1 MIVKTNKK
9 IVECKGIGYEGKFLV
24 MYKDDREEVIATL
37 KNEEEAKEVYKKI
50 KETIS
55 NFYKEKGELTISI
68 K

>member
-37 KNEEEAKEVYKKI
+37 KNEEEAKEVYKKV

>member
-55 NFYKEKGELTISI
+55 NFYKEKGELIISI

>member
-24 MYKDDREEVIATL
+24 MYKDDGEEVIATL
-37 KNEEEAKEVYKKI
+37 KNEEEAKEVYKKV

-55 NFYKEKGELTISI
+55 DFYKEKGELTISI
-68 K
+68 N

>member
-1 MIVKTNKK
+1 MIVETNKK

-24 MYKDDREEVIATL
+24 MYKDDGEEVIATL
-37 KNEEEAKEVYKKI
+37 KNEEEAKEVYKKV

-55 NFYKEKGELTISI
+55 NFYKEKGELIISI

>member
-1 MIVKTNKK
+1 
-9 IVECKGIGYEGKFLV
+9 

-37 KNEEEAKEVYKKI
+37 KNEEEAKEVYEKV

>member
-1 MIVKTNKK
+1 MIVETNKK
-9 IVECKGIGYEGKFLV
+9 IVECKGIGYEGKYLV
-24 MYKDDREEVIATL
+24 MYKEEGEEVIAIL

>member
-1 MIVKTNKK
+1 MIVETNKK

-37 KNEEEAKEVYKKI
+37 KNEEEAKEVYEKV

-68 K
+68 N

>member
-1 MIVKTNKK
+1 MIVETNKK

-24 MYKDDREEVIATL
+24 MYKDDKEEVIATL
-37 KNEEEAKEVYKKI
+37 KNEEEAKEVYKKV

-55 NFYKEKGELTISI
+55 EFYKEKGELTISI

>member
-1 MIVKTNKK
+1 MIVETNKK
-9 IVECKGIGYEGKFLV
+9 IVESKGIGYEGKFLV
-24 MYKDDREEVIATL
+24 MYKDDKEEVIATL

-50 KETIS
+50 KENIS

>member
-1 MIVKTNKK
+1 MIVETNKK
-9 IVECKGIGYEGKFLV
+9 ILECKGIGYEGKYLV
-24 MYKDDREEVIATL
+24 MYKEEGEEVIAIF
-37 KNEEEAKEVYKKI
+37 KSEEESKEVYKKI

>member
-1 MIVKTNKK
+1 MIVETNKK

-24 MYKDDREEVIATL
+24 MYKDDKEEVIATL
-37 KNEEEAKEVYKKI
+37 KNEEEAKEVYKKV

>member
-1 MIVKTNKK
+1 MIVETNKK

-24 MYKDDREEVIATL
+24 MYKDDKEEVIATL

>member
-1 MIVKTNKK
+1 MIVETNKK
-9 IVECKGIGYEGKFLV
+9 IVECKGIGYEEKFLV

-37 KNEEEAKEVYKKI
+37 KNEEEAKEVYEKV

-68 K
+68 N

>member
-1 MIVKTNKK
+1 MIVETNKK

-37 KNEEEAKEVYKKI
+37 KNEEEAKEVYKKV

>member
-1 MIVKTNKK
+1 MIVETNKK

>member
-1 MIVKTNKK
+1 MIVETNKK

-24 MYKDDREEVIATL
+24 MYKDDKEEVIAIL
-37 KNEEEAKEVYKKI
+37 KNEEEAKEVYKKV

>member
-1 MIVKTNKK
+1 MIVETNKK

-37 KNEEEAKEVYKKI
+37 KNEEEAKEVYEKV